1 MLIHY
6 LLDTFF
12 IFSFLLFFTYSI
24 SSIFQCILILH
35 LSCFLF
41 FVGFFLSFSICLI
54 YSFFLSLILL
64 LHLQK
69 SKKMLW
75 KSNNLHI
82 FCKKDTFVTLK
93 IKKIEKKKQ
102 VNICKFSY
110 KNVMIY
116 KFFKLKVT
124 IYIFSVQKDA
134 QNLFV
139 KKGLTI
145 LWDCPINTKNN
156 DKQIV
161 FVFFSFIQHTVNL
174 IKHMRIINSNVQ

>member
-1 MLIHY
+1 
-6 LLDTFF
+6 
-12 IFSFLLFFTYSI
+12 
-24 SSIFQCILILH
+24 
-35 LSCFLF
+35 
-41 FVGFFLSFSICLI
+41 
-54 YSFFLSLILL
+54 
-64 LHLQK
+64 
-69 SKKMLW
+69 MLW

-82 FCKKDTFVTLK
+82 FCKKDIFATLK
-93 IKKIEKKKQ
+93 IKKIENKKQ
-102 VNICKFSY
+102 INICKFSY

-145 LWDCPINTKNN
+145 FWDCPINTKNN
-156 DKQIV
+156 DKLIV